1 MKRELTRRT
10 QEQRSAETQALLL
23 DATIE
28 LMFTRGYVRLTT
40 NEIAAA
46 AGVSRGALTHHFAN
60 KEDIVVQAIQR
71 QLRGVTVDLRRFADT
86 LDGTGDVDAIV
97 DYLWRLMSDRLFY
110 TTLEFLPEAR
120 HNPPF
125 RDRLAEVTRE
135 FHNALDEIW
144 AHVAAHTGIDIAE
157 TRVMFNST
165 MCLLRGMVAQT
176 VLRKDPAYFAGMLAF
191 WKDNLH
197 RLLDSRPG
205 KIQPARKSGR
215 A

>member
-1 MKRELTRRT
+1 MKRSEIRRT
-10 QEQRSAETQALLL
+10 QEQRSAETQAQLL

-40 NEIAAA
+40 NEIAAT

-71 QLRGVTVDLRRFADT
+71 QLRGVTVDLRRFAET
-86 LDGTGDVDAIV
+86 LDGQDDVNAIV
-97 DYLWRLMSDRLFY
+97 DYLWALMSDRLFY

-125 RDRLAEVTRE
+125 GERLSEVTRE

-144 AHVAAHTGIDIAE
+144 AHVAAHTGTDITEA
-157 TRVMFNST
+157 RVMFNST
-165 MCLLRGMVAQT
+165 MCLIRGMVAQT
-176 VLRKDPAYFAGMLAF
+176 VLRKDRDYFDGMLAF
-191 WKDNLH
+191 WKENLH

-205 KIQPARKSGR
+205 KGR
-215 A
+215 AQA

>member
-1 MKRELTRRT
+1 MKKRVDARRT
-10 QEQRSAETQALLL
+10 QEQRSAETQGQLL

-28 LMFTRGYVRLTT
+28 LLFTRGYVRLTT

-71 QLRGVTVDLRRFADT
+71 QLRGVTADLRRFAET
-86 LDGTGDVDAIV
+86 LDGRDDVNAIV
-97 DYLWRLMSDRLFY
+97 DYLWALMSDRLFY

-125 RDRLAEVTRE
+125 GDRLAEVTRE

-144 AHVAAHTGIDIAE
+144 AHVAAHTGTDIAE
-157 TRVMFNST
+157 ARVMFNST
-165 MCLLRGMVAQT
+165 MCLIRGMVAQT
-176 VLRKDPAYFAGMLAF
+176 VLRKDPEYFADMLDF
-191 WKDNLH
+191 WKENLH
-197 RLLDSRPG
+197 RLLAGRPVS
-205 KIQPARKSGR
+205 KRAR

>member
-1 MKRELTRRT
+1 MKKRVDARRT
-10 QEQRSAETQALLL
+10 QEQRSAETQAQLL

-40 NEIAAA
+40 NEIAAT

-71 QLRGVTVDLRRFADT
+71 QLRGVTVDLRRFAET
-86 LDGTGDVDAIV
+86 LDGTDDVDAIV
-97 DYLWRLMSDRLFY
+97 DYLWALMSDRLFY

-125 RDRLAEVTRE
+125 GERLSEVTRE
-135 FHNALDEIW
+135 FHGALDEIW
-144 AHVAAHTGIDIAE
+144 AHVAAHTGTDIAE

-165 MCLLRGMVAQT
+165 MCLIRGMVAQT
-176 VLRKDPAYFAGMLAF
+176 VLRKDRDYFAGMLAF
-191 WKDNLH
+191 WKENLH
-197 RLLDSRPG
+197 RLLDSRP
-205 KIQPARKSGR
+205 RKGR
-215 A
+215 ARA